1 MMVESLAKL
10 SSLDPATQVYCTH
23 EYTLANLKF
32 ASAADGTNE
41 DLQRRISREEEKR
54 RQDLPTLPS
63 TIELEL
69 ATNPFLRC
77 NNSKVAAS
85 IADRTGM
92 EADDPVEVFA
102 ALRSW
107 KDNF

>member
-10 SSLDPATQVYCTH
+10 SSLDPATRVYCTH

-32 ASAADGTNE
+32 ASAADGTNQ
-41 DLQRRISREEEKR
+41 DLQRRICREQEKR

-77 NNSKVAAS
+77 NDSNV
-85 IADRTGM
+85 IATVTDKTGT
-92 EADDPVEVFA
+92 ETEDPVEVFA